1 MRPKIWAVGDLQGCL
16 SKFLELR
23 ARLPADSYLWLT
35 GDLVNRGPESL
46 ETLRWARA
54 NAGSFT
60 TVLGNHDLHLLA
72 VAAGVRAPHP
82 SDTFDE
88 ILAAPDRDDLLDWL
102 RRQPLA
108 HFDQGWLMIH
118 AGVLPQWTAARTV
131 ALAREAEAVL
141 AGPDWRAFMQCMYGN
156 RPTRWNDSLGGSDR
170 LRVIINALTR
180 LRFCSPE
187 GEMEFATKEGPA
199 AAPAG
204 FLPWFDIAQRQT
216 AATPIVF
223 GHWSSLGLID
233 RPNLLSIDTG
243 CVWGRQ
249 LTAVRLAD
257 RTCVQ
262 VECGRGAAA

>member
-1 MRPKIWAVGDLQGCL
+1 
-16 SKFLELR
+16 
-23 ARLPADSYLWLT
+23 
-35 GDLVNRGPESL
+35 
-46 ETLRWARA
+46 
-54 NAGSFT
+54 
-60 TVLGNHDLHLLA
+60 
-72 VAAGVRAPHP
+72 
-82 SDTFDE
+82 
-88 ILAAPDRDDLLDWL
+88 
-102 RRQPLA
+102 
-108 HFDQGWLMIH
+108 
-118 AGVLPQWTAARTV
+118 
-131 ALAREAEAVL
+131 
-141 AGPDWRAFMQCMYGN
+141 MQYMYGN
-156 RPTRWNDSLGGSDR
+156 RPARWSDSLSGSDR

-204 FLPWFDIAQRQT
+204 FIPWFDIAQRQT

-249 LTAVRLAD
+249 LTAVSLAD